1 VLWQRY
7 PGIVHID
14 ATFKVNRFNV
24 PLLSI
29 VGTTGLNTTF
39 YIANIFLGGKT
50 TGDYVWAMKL
60 LRKLAE
66 TCNIK
71 PDIIFIDKEDALANA
86 IAQVFL
92 ETRQFYC
99 IFHINKCILHR
110 VQKVYLEE
118 KDQDLFFDDWHQVV
132 WAKTKEQFD
141 KKWKLLMKDSIR
153 KKLKI

>member
-7 PGIVHID
+7 LGIAHIN

-24 PLLSI
+24 LLLSI

-39 YIANIFLGGKT
+39 YIANIFLAGKT
-50 TGDYVWAMKL
+50 TSDYIWAMKL

-66 TCNIK
+66 ACKIMLEV
-71 PDIIFIDKEDALANA
+71 IFIDKEDALANA

-99 IFHINKCILHR
+99 IFHINKCILHKVR
-110 VQKVYLEE
+110 KVYSEE
-118 KDQDLFFDDWHQVV
+118 KD
-132 WAKTKEQFD
+132 
-141 KKWKLLMKDSIR
+141 
-153 KKLKI
+153 